1 MMKHFSYGSDT
12 AERKHFKKLGPL
24 PEEEVARRQLMRDV
38 INRLDYDDVKT
49 SMTHG
54 RRCPNEAIM
63 AHSHRKPKKGAVTP
77 ALEVIIPKLE
87 CILKDLRAAEE
98 KNSPR
103 MRHIDHSLAELSAA
117 KAEEH

>member
-1 MMKHFSYGSDT
+1 
-12 AERKHFKKLGPL
+12 
-24 PEEEVARRQLMRDV
+24 MRDV

-63 AHSHRKPKKGAVTP
+63 AHSPRKPKKGAVTP
-77 ALEVIIPKLE
+77 APEVILPKIE
-87 CILKDLRAAEE
+87 CILNELKAAEE

-117 KAEEH
+117 NAEVTASCGFPDDSAVAIHMPAMDNPGSAV